1 MIKREDVTKIMDAI
15 KIEDVIGAFVPLK
28 KRGVNYIGLCP
39 FHDEKTPSFNVNPVK
54 GIFKCFGCGEGGSAI
69 SFLMKHQHY
78 TYYESLKW
86 LADFYHIKI
95 EETELS
101 EEEKQERSERDRL
114 FHANEFA
121 QRYFQDILFND
132 PEGVSVGLSYF
143 EERCITKE
151 TIKRWGLGYCKNSWT
166 DFCDAALREGFT
178 MEELA
183 NAGVV
188 VRNEEKKS
196 YYDRFKARVTFP
208 IYNIGGRVLGF
219 SARILSSDK
228 SKAKYVNSPESLIY
242 SKSRVLFG
250 LHLAKESIAKEDLC
264 YLVEGNMDAIMM
276 NQCGVCNVVATS
288 GTALTEPQI
297 ALIKRYT
304 RNVTVLYD
312 GDNAGI
318 KATFKA
324 VNLFLEQGLN
334 VRTVLFPDGDDPD
347 SFARKHT
354 RDEFKAFLENNSQ
367 NFILYKTN
375 LLLQQA
381 EGDPVRRAELIKD
394 IVHTISLVPDMLER
408 STYIQQCSS
417 VLQVDEATLAKAL
430 KDQLRKNA
438 VNKAKQQAKE
448 ESFSQTDVPI
458 TEHSNLAFSQ
468 QKDKL
473 VENPD
478 YEKEKEIISILL
490 KYGEEETNQ
499 DVYDESGVLEKKSIP
514 VAMFVVCDIA
524 NDDVDFNDELFAKV
538 FAKYKKSI
546 YENQTIPSAKEFI
559 YDQDDRIRRLA
570 AGILVDG
577 KTISPRWP
585 EKNVSVPKPEDQD
598 RRDQHIFE
606 SLLSF
611 KLDKINS
618 YIDKINEKISKTT
631 DPDKSSELLRENKR
645 LTDLRNKIAAILK
658 RVFAR

>member
-1 MIKREDVTKIMDAI
+1 MIKREDVTKIMDAV

-39 FHDEKTPSFNVNPVK
+39 FHDEKTPSFNVNPVR
-54 GIFKCFGCGEGGSAI
+54 GIFKCFGCGEGGDTI

-78 TYYESLKW
+78 TYYEALKW
-86 LADFYHIKI
+86 LADFYHIKV

-101 EEEKQERSERDRL
+101 EQEKQERSERDRL

-151 TIKRWGLGYCKNSWT
+151 TIKRWGLGYCKDSWT
-166 DFCDAALREGFT
+166 NFCDAALKEGFS

-183 NAGVV
+183 NAGIVI
-188 VRNEEKKS
+188 RNEEKKT

-208 IYNIGGRVLGF
+208 IFNVGGRVLGF

-288 GTALTEPQI
+288 GTALTEHQI

-354 RDEFKAFLENNSQ
+354 RDEFKEFLEKNSQ

-381 EGDPVRRAELIKD
+381 AGDPVKRAELIKD

-408 STYIQQCSS
+408 STYVQQCSS

-430 KDQLRKNA
+430 KDQLRRNA

-448 ESFSQTDVPI
+448 ESLSQTDFQI
-458 TEHSNLAFSQ
+458 TEHSTLVSSQ

-473 VENPD
+473 IENPD
-478 YEKEKEIISILL
+478 YEQERGIIDILL
-490 KYGEEETNQ
+490 KYGEEETTQ

-524 NDDVDFNDELFAKV
+524 NDDIDFNDELFARV

-546 YENQTIPSAKEFI
+546 YEEQTIPSAKEFI
-559 YDQDDRIRRLA
+559 KDQDDAIRQLA
-570 AGILVDG
+570 ANILVEN
-577 KTISPRWP
+577 KTITPRWI
-585 EKNVSVPKPEDQD
+585 EKNVYVPSPEDQD
-598 RRDQHIFE
+598 VKDKHIFQC
-606 SLLSF
+606 LLSF
-611 KLDKINS
+611 KLNKIRG
-618 YIDKINEKISKTT
+618 YIKKNEEKISQTT
-631 DPDKSSELLRENKR
+631 DPDKSLELLYENKR
-645 LTDLRNKIAAILK
+645 LTDLRNKIALMLK
-658 RVFAR
+658 RVVLN

>member
-1 MIKREDVTKIMDAI
+1 MIKREDVTKIMDAV

-39 FHDEKTPSFNVNPVK
+39 FHDEKTPSFNVNPVR
-54 GIFKCFGCGEGGSAI
+54 GIFKCFGCGEGGDTI

-78 TYYESLKW
+78 TYYEALKW
-86 LADFYHIKI
+86 LADFYHIKV

-101 EEEKQERSERDRL
+101 EQEKQERSERDRL

-151 TIKRWGLGYCKNSWT
+151 TIKRWGLGYCKDSWT
-166 DFCDAALREGFT
+166 NFCDAALKEGFS

-183 NAGVV
+183 NAGIVI
-188 VRNEEKKS
+188 RNEEKKT

-208 IYNIGGRVLGF
+208 IFNVGGRVLGF

-288 GTALTEPQI
+288 GTALTEHQI

-354 RDEFKAFLENNSQ
+354 RDEFKEFLEKNSQ

-381 EGDPVRRAELIKD
+381 AGDPVKRAELIKD

-408 STYIQQCSS
+408 STYVQQCSS

-430 KDQLRKNA
+430 KDQLRRNA

-448 ESFSQTDVPI
+448 ESFSQTDFQI
-458 TEHSNLAFSQ
+458 TEHSTLVSSQ

-473 VENPD
+473 IENPD
-478 YEKEKEIISILL
+478 YEQERGIINILL
-490 KYGEEETNQ
+490 KYGEEETTQ

-524 NDDVDFNDELFAKV
+524 NDDIDFNDELFARV

-546 YENQTIPSAKEFI
+546 YEEQTIPSAKEFI
-559 YDQDDRIRRLA
+559 NDQDDAIRQLA
-570 AGILVDG
+570 ANILVEN
-577 KTISPRWP
+577 KTITPRWI
-585 EKNVSVPKPEDQD
+585 EKNVYVPSPEDQD
-598 RRDQHIFE
+598 VKDKHIFQC
-606 SLLSF
+606 LLSF
-611 KLDKINS
+611 KLNKIRG
-618 YIDKINEKISKTT
+618 YIKKNEEKISQTT
-631 DPDKSSELLRENKR
+631 DPDKSLELLYENKR
-645 LTDLRNKIAAILK
+645 LTDLRNKIALMLK
-658 RVFAR
+658 RVVLN